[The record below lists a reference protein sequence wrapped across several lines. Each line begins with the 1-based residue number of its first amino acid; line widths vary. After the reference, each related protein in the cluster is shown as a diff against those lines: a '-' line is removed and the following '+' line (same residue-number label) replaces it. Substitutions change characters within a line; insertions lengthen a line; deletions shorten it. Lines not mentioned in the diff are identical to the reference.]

1 MIQILHNLP
10 DNMVGV
16 ELSGE
21 VTKKEYDTIFPEV
34 EKLAQRQERIN
45 YLVVIKTSLSQLTL
59 GVWWD
64 DFKLALKHY
73 SKWERVAI
81 VTDEEGISS
90 AANFFDFAY
99 PGDMKTFRLN
109 EFEKAVTWASG
120 AKAPFA

>member
-34 EKLAQRQERIN
+34 EKLVKKKNKIN
-45 YLVVIKTSLSQLTL
+45 YLAVIKTPLSHLTI

-81 VTDEEGISS
+81 VTDEENISTV
-90 AANFFDFAY
+90 ANTFDFAY
-99 PGDMKTFRLN
+99 PGDMKTFKVS
-109 EFEKAVTWASG
+109 EFEKAVQWASG
-120 AKAPFA
+120 TKATVA